1 MGSSSPY
8 GLLGASL
15 YGATDM
21 MYKLNN
27 LNYQK
32 APGVIQLKRDIVNKF
47 NGRYNGFY
55 QSQKQVLPYNINP
68 WSLYPRH

>member
-1 MGSSSPY
+1 MLFVQEMGGFVFHFRFSF
-8 GLLGASL
+8 
-15 YGATDM
+15 
-21 MYKLNN
+21 
-27 LNYQK
+27 NYQK

-55 QSQKQVLPYNINP
+55 ESQKQVLPYNINP